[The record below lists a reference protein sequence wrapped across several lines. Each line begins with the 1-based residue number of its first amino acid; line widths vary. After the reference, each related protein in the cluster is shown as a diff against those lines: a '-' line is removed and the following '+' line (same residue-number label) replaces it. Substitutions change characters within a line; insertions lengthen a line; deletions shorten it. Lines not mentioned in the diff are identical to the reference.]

1 MVTACHDRGIV
12 HKDVKDE
19 NLVVDLDTN
28 KILLIDFGS
37 GGFLVEEDE
46 FKYEGTRVYAPPEW
60 IVSQR
65 YRYEGLH
72 IYVGPRPI
80 SNKNI
85 LFFLPETE
93 LLGLNL

>member
-65 YRYEGLH
+65 YRYSTHLR
-72 IYVGPRPI
+72 PRPI
-80 SNKNI
+80 SNI
-85 LFFLPETE
+85 LSFFA
-93 LLGLNL
+93 

>member
-60 IVSQR
+60 IVGQR
-65 YRYEGLH
+65 YRLD
-72 IYVGPRPI
+72 
-80 SNKNI
+80 SKSK
-85 LFFLPETE
+85 FLEIGERQLKLWP
-93 LLGLNL
+93 GLNL

>member
-65 YRYEGLH
+65 YRYEGVH
-72 IYVGPRPI
+72 IHVQGQFRTKI
-80 SNKNI
+80 FS
-85 LFFLPETE
+85 FLPETE

>member
-46 FKYEGTRVYAPPEW
+46 LKYEGTRVYAPPEW

-65 YRYEGLH
+65 YRYEGVH
-72 IYVGPRPI
+72 IHVQGQFRTKI
-80 SNKNI
+80 FS
-85 LFFLPETE
+85 LFCLK
-93 LLGLNL
+93 LNCQG

>member
-65 YRYEGLH
+65 YRYEYTSSSKANFEQKYSL
-72 IYVGPRPI
+72 
-80 SNKNI
+80 S
-85 LFFLPETE
+85 FLPETE
-93 LLGLNL
+93 LPGLNL

>member
-1 MVTACHDRGIV
+1 MVTACYDRGVV

-28 KILLIDFGS
+28 RILLIDFGS

-60 IVSQR
+60 IQPKIQV
-65 YRYEGLH
+65 GLKKDCQLQ
-72 IYVGPRPI
+72 IFNQG
-80 SNKNI
+80 
-85 LFFLPETE
+85 
-93 LLGLNL
+93 

>member
-1 MVTACHDRGIV
+1 MVTACHERGVV

-60 IVSQR
+60 IVGKR
-65 YRYEGLH
+65 YRSDSKYKL
-72 IYVGPRPI
+72 IDQVDCPAQICCLKKI
-80 SNKNI
+80 SRR
-85 LFFLPETE
+85 L
-93 LLGLNL
+93 